1 MKQQLSLL
9 IPVSVMLILAPQF
22 SAAFEWHS
30 IWDNTWGYY
39 MMSPEHRRWHEEHV
53 RNLKTVADCD
63 AYIKGHNRLIQQ
75 RIDDQSIKP
84 KRPVPP
90 DLCGD
95 LKNKGLIQ

>member
-9 IPVSVMLILAPQF
+9 IAVSVMLILAPQF

-30 IWDNTWGYY
+30 TWDNTWGYSI
-39 MMSPEHRRWHEEHV
+39 MSPEDRSWHEQHV
-53 RNLKTVADCD
+53 RDLKTVTDCD

-75 RIDDQSIKP
+75 RIDDQFIKP

-90 DLCGD
+90 DLCWH
-95 LKNKGLIQ
+95 LKHEGLIQ